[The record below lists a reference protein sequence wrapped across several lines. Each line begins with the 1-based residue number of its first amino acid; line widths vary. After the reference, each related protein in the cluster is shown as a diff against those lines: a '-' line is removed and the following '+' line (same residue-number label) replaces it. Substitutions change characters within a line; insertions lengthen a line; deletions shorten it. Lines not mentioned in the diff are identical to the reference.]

1 MAFIGI
7 IGVIGVVGAAIY
19 DDHSR
24 HTNYSDAYQKQLLRE
39 EQLRKE
45 RTAARSNYKKRAR
58 EEFKK
63 LEEEYSCKLF
73 ESVEE
78 EKMLKYDR
86 VDGLEDFVEKKINK
100 IIHDKI
106 EADIAEDCKELDR
119 INSLIT
125 KINSIQLT
133 HKK

>member
-24 HTNYSDAYQKQLLRE
+24 HSDYSDAYQKQLIRE
-39 EQLRKE
+39 EQLRKA
-45 RTAARSNYKKRAR
+45 RTAARSNYMKRAR

-63 LEEEYSCKLF
+63 LEEEYSCKLVD
-73 ESVEE
+73 SVED
-78 EKMLKYDR
+78 EKMLKYDK
-86 VDGLEDFVEKKINK
+86 VDELEDYVEKKINK